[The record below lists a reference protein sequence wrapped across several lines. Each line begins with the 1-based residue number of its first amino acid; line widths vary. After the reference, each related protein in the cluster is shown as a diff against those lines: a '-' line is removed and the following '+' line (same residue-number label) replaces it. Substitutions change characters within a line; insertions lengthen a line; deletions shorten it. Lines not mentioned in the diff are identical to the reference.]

1 MFGTEQC
8 DEIGSTLNP
17 CLTLKE
23 NCVYQVSPRNPSRK
37 ALLHF
42 IQRDECDKEYTECL
56 HSGVSQSLLQLL
68 IFVPKF
74 AKCFYTRERL

>member
-42 IQRDECDKEYTECL
+42 IQRDECDKNTQTVASLSHCCSFSDFCPKVCKVLL
-56 HSGVSQSLLQLL
+56 H
-68 IFVPKF
+68 
-74 AKCFYTRERL
+74 T